1 MKTIQYP
8 TIEFIS
14 AGPTRTGRQVQARFR
29 VHRDAE
35 SKPVTRAW
43 SLPAS
48 VAKGLVPNAQAAFQ
62 ALSILVGG
70 QTVILKSLAARKDV
84 LLEVGRAVRAMRA
97 VELQLWQSLTCDHS
111 GCRRRASQ
119 FLQTWIDTLIC
130 RCWMHRIPSTDMRRD
145 IREISREEAEVLYI
159 QGS

>member
-1 MKTIQYP
+1 MTSSS
-8 TIEFIS
+8 TWLNS
-14 AGPTRTGRQVQARFR
+14 R
-29 VHRDAE
+29 
-35 SKPVTRAW
+35 RA
-43 SLPAS
+43 
-48 VAKGLVPNAQAAFQ
+48 N
-62 ALSILVGG
+62 
-70 QTVILKSLAARKDV
+70 SLA
-84 LLEVGRAVRAMRA
+84 RASSPLAM
-97 VELQLWQSLTCDHS
+97 LQLWQSLTCDHS